1 VDNPLI
7 TGVLIVA
14 AIILFI
20 LYMGRRNAR
29 KSKGRGK

>member
-1 VDNPLI
+1 VDNPLL
-7 TGVLIVA
+7 TGILIVA

-29 KSKGRGK
+29 KSRDRGK